1 MGGDPFKESSSLFG
15 QQFQVAPALLSG
27 DPFGSGDTTE
37 DPFKITPKLEVD
49 GADPFK
55 VTPKLEV
62 DGADPFKVMPKLEV
76 DGADPFKVTP
86 KLEVDGAD
94 PFKVTASDGKDPF
107 ASTGSSFGGTAVSSC
122 VRVMCESDVVCE
134 GDV

>member
-1 MGGDPFKESSSLFG
+1 MDWSIRLTLERACSRLVNVPCYSVISCLLRACPLQGMGGDPFKESSSLFG

-37 DPFKITPKLEVD
+37 DPFK
-49 GADPFK
+49 
-55 VTPKLEV
+55 VT
-62 DGADPFKVMPKLEV
+62 PKLEV

-107 ASTGSSFGGTAVSSC
+107 ASSSSSFGGTAVSSC
-122 VRVMCESDVVCE
+122 VRVM
-134 GDV
+134 

>member
-1 MGGDPFKESSSLFG
+1 MVWWIRLTLKRACSTLVNVLCYSVISCLLRACPLQGMGGDPFKESSLFG

-37 DPFKITPKLEVD
+37 DPFK
-49 GADPFK
+49 
-55 VTPKLEV
+55 
-62 DGADPFKVMPKLEV
+62 
-76 DGADPFKVTP
+76 VTP

-107 ASTGSSFGGTAVSSC
+107 ASSSSLFGGTAVSSY
-122 VRVMCESDVVCE
+122 VRVM
-134 GDV
+134 